1 MRIHSEYCALSFG
14 LTQSHLTL
22 RLRIRRL
29 INDEKATTSRQE
41 TSITE
46 QRNVLRTKLR
56 YWQRIQPIYMPG
68 LLGLQ
73 AELVASLPT
82 SGKDNHQPEHVP
94 LWLPSSLSP
103 EMRQIACGANI
114 EAYEERLRTAQCHD
128 LLEKIRHILRIKTRM
143 VQFKNKNI
151 RGQVA
156 GTRSRTVI
164 NRVQDRA
171 RYSSQHYRIARA
183 AKLALSG
190 PGDWEKHLRI
200 LNDSDVRSY
209 QDPDRLQKRNG
220 RRGTLEDG
228 QLEAAAMVHDEE
240 QLDEGVNL
248 MAEKRSKRDGTGET
262 RRTLSWIWLVE
273 RGDGTYEGA
282 AGGQSDDILRSE
294 WAKSRARS
302 NRATEEVRLLRE
314 EMRRLVEFLN
324 WKARW
329 WTVRQTLRSS
339 TNKALLEGI
348 TSYAIKQARVQRELG
363 ALAQNLFKTPLEE
376 MDAALDSMG
385 DDEDGEDEGNEVIGM
400 EDITDENGEGF
411 EGSGINDDDDDEE
424 EGY

>member
-1 MRIHSEYCALSFG
+1 MP
-14 LTQSHLTL
+14 
-22 RLRIRRL
+22 RLRVRRL
-29 INDEKATTSRQE
+29 INDKTATARQE

-56 YWQRIQPIYMPG
+56 YWQRVQPIYMPG

-82 SGKDNHQPEHVP
+82 MSKDSHQPEHVP
-94 LWLPSSLSP
+94 LWLPSSLTP
-103 EMRQIACGANI
+103 EMRRIACGVNI
-114 EAYEERLRTAQCHD
+114 EAYEEKLRTAQCHD
-128 LLEKIRHILRIKTRM
+128 LLEKIRHLLRVKTRM

-171 RYSSQHYRIARA
+171 RYLSQHYRIARA

-190 PGDWEKHLRI
+190 PGDWEKNLRE

-209 QDPDRLQKRNG
+209 QDPDRLQKRKG
-220 RRGTLEDG
+220 RKGTLEDE
-228 QLEAAAMVHDEE
+228 QLEAATTVHNEE
-240 QLDEGVNL
+240 QEGGGIDL
-248 MAEKRSKRDGTGET
+248 MAEKRSRRDGTGET

-282 AGGQSDDILRSE
+282 GSGQSDDILRSE
-294 WAKSRARS
+294 WAKSRARC

-329 WTVRQTLRSS
+329 WTERQTLRSA
-339 TNKALLEGI
+339 NDKALREGI

-363 ALAQNLFKTPLEE
+363 ALAQNLFKIPLEE
-376 MDAALDSMG
+376 IDTALGDG
-385 DDEDGEDEGNEVIGM
+385 DDDDEDEGNEVGDM
-400 EDITDENGEGF
+400 EDTADDDGEEGF
-411 EGSGINDDDDDEE
+411 EGSGNSDDEDEE
-424 EGY
+424 EYY

>member
-1 MRIHSEYCALSFG
+1 MP
-14 LTQSHLTL
+14 

-29 INDEKATTSRQE
+29 INDEKATTTRQE

-56 YWQRIQPIYMPG
+56 YWQKIQPIYMPG

-82 SGKDNHQPEHVP
+82 TSKDNHQPEHVP

-103 EMRQIACGANI
+103 EMRRIACGANI
-114 EAYEERLRTAQCHD
+114 KAYEEKLRTAQCHD
-128 LLEKIRHILRIKTRM
+128 LLEKIRHVLRIKTRM

-164 NRVQDRA
+164 NHIQDRA

-190 PGDWEKHLRI
+190 TGDWEKHLRV
-200 LNDSDVRSY
+200 LNDGDVRSY

-228 QLEAAAMVHDEE
+228 QLEAAATIHDE
-240 QLDEGVNL
+240 QQQDVGIDL
-248 MAEKRSKRDGTGET
+248 MAEKRSRRDGTGET

-273 RGDGTYEGA
+273 RGDGTHEGA
-282 AGGQSDDILRSE
+282 DGGQSDDILRSE

-329 WTVRQTLRSS
+329 WTERQTLRSS
-339 TNKALLEGI
+339 NNKALLEGI

-376 MDAALDSMG
+376 IDAALGGG
-385 DDEDGEDEGNEVIGM
+385 DDEDEEDGKNMSGDM
-400 EDITDENGEGF
+400 EDTADDCGEEGF
-411 EGSGINDDDDDEE
+411 EGSGDDDDEDE